1 MWLYLSGSDPSPT
14 AKSTPTVREC
24 CSHECQWVKLK
35 EPQSGTILGL
45 LMGKRSGGSLIL
57 STEGFRARTSVLQD
71 AEKAW
76 QESEADYIGRSTGYV
91 WRSAQG
97 SYFSKTYQLSLFEEE
112 QPSWT
117 RLPRSGMTVDGQ
129 CYRLKRWA
137 RRIRERGGFCLPT
150 PRAVGTGNLSEK
162 RKDDQFPNLETVL
175 SRMLLPTP
183 QSCDATKGPAKE
195 YDPKGKQSSQ
205 RNLVT
210 LAARLPTPRAHDAQD
225 AGTAPSEARRNPPSI
240 PCIVVQATGKKLN
253 PRFVEW
259 MMQYPIGWTELE
271 PWVMQSCL
279 FKRKKRSKS

>member
-137 RRIRERGGFCLPT
+137 RRIRERWFLLAHSKSCRDRESFGK
-150 PRAVGTGNLSEK
+150 EK
-162 RKDDQFPNLETVL
+162 GR
-175 SRMLLPTP
+175 
-183 QSCDATKGPAKE
+183 
-195 YDPKGKQSSQ
+195 
-205 RNLVT
+205 
-210 LAARLPTPRAHDAQD
+210 
-225 AGTAPSEARRNPPSI
+225 SI
-240 PCIVVQATGKKLN
+240 PKSRDSVEPNVASNSTILRCNKGAGEGIRSEGQGQVRDAVQASAL
-253 PRFVEW
+253 
-259 MMQYPIGWTELE
+259 Y
-271 PWVMQSCL
+271 
-279 FKRKKRSKS
+279 